1 MIEHDMT
8 TIEEDLEQFRREKE
22 KIRGIVGK
30 IGGRAT
36 AKKDKIINIVFS
48 AGVIILFVLEMLR
61 HLFSIDVHLPPLLS
75 LKLGLLMVSIKILWM
90 IYKQGKVEHFQFWV
104 LNSIEFRI
112 DDIAKRIRNIERHL
126 K

>member
-75 LKLGLLMVSIKILWM
+75 LELGLLMVSIKILWM

-112 DDIAKRIRNIERHL
+112 DDIAKRIRNIDRHL

>member
-75 LKLGLLMVSIKILWM
+75 LELGLLMVSIKILWM